1 MTASEEERLVDFV
14 RDPRQW
20 NRPEGFVA
28 TRRTIEQ
35 LVPAPVATVPVRA
48 VGLMPAA

>member
-14 RDPRQW
+14 RDLRRW
-20 NRPEGFVA
+20 NSGEGFVA
-28 TRRTIEQ
+28 TWRTLDQ
-35 LVPAPVATVPVRA
+35 LVPAPVATVPVRD